1 MLGCQTI
8 FDKQPCSSHRG
19 KTSDGF
25 FGRLTRHQLD
35 LLGLDQG
42 HGDEGQDFDAA
53 AGHLVPQPLEGG
65 LVQDSGE
72 ASAEPPAKGDLVME
86 ADLFQMAEK
95 VGIELMGLHQLVCD
109 TITDLLRFHWKEKY
123 IATC

>member
-1 MLGCQTI
+1 M
-8 FDKQPCSSHRG
+8 
-19 KTSDGF
+19 
-25 FGRLTRHQLD
+25 
-35 LLGLDQG
+35 
-42 HGDEGQDFDAA
+42 
-53 AGHLVPQPLEGG
+53 
-65 LVQDSGE
+65 QDSGE
-72 ASAEPPAKGDLVME
+72 ASAEPPTKGDLVME